1 MNYTHLTQCERYQIQ
16 ALKAC
21 SFSVRRIAQQLGRS
35 ASTIAR
41 EIKRAGV
48 TSSYQAQAA
57 HTLAVE
63 RQAKCRNARTIA
75 PERWTTVQDYLRLYM
90 SPEQICGRLARES
103 AACGSVA
110 PRSTVSI
117 SHESIYQH
125 IYRDKAQGGDSVS
138 YLRCQKARR
147 KRYAS
152 GNERRGQ
159 LKGRICIEQ
168 RPAIV
173 ELRQRIGDWEGDT
186 VVGRGHTGVLVTL
199 VDRCS
204 RYTLVRHLPNREA
217 APVSAAIL
225 EMLRPHKAQCL
236 TLTFDNGK
244 EFADHAFF
252 GNCLEAQVFFAHPY
266 HSWERGTNENTN
278 GLLRQFFPKAMSFES
293 LCAQDVDDAAY
304 RLNHRPRKCLGYRTP
319 HEVFYNLPMRP
330 LN

>member
-1 MNYTHLTQCERYQIQ
+1 MTYTHLTQCERYQIQ
-16 ALKAC
+16 ALKDNN
-21 SFSVRRIAQQLGRS
+21 FSLRHIAKQLGRS
-35 ASTIAR
+35 PSTIAR
-41 EIKRAGV
+41 EIDRAQV
-48 TSSYQAQAA
+48 AQSYQAEAA
-57 HTLAVE
+57 HGLALK
-63 RQAKCRNARTIA
+63 RQDASRNALRIA
-75 PERWTTVQDYLRLYM
+75 AERWQAIEAYLRLYL
-90 SPEQICGRLARES
+90 SPEQVCGRLALEG
-103 AACGSVA
+103 AA
-110 PRSTVSI
+110 SI

-125 IYRDKAQGGDSVS
+125 VYADKARGGDLLS

-147 KRYAS
+147 KRYGS

-159 LKGRICIEQ
+159 LKNRVCIEQ

-173 ELRQRIGDWEGDT
+173 QTRSRIGDWEGDT
-186 VVGRGHTGVLVTL
+186 VIGHGNTGVLVTL
-199 VDRCS
+199 VERCS

-244 EFADHAFF
+244 EFADHVFF
-252 GNCLEAQVFFAHPY
+252 GNCLDAEVFFAHPY

-278 GLLRQFFPKAMSFES
+278 GLLRQYFPKAISFS
-293 LCAQDVDDAAY
+293 NLSDIDVDDAAY

-319 HEVFYNLPMRP
+319 HEVFFDLPMRS

>member
-1 MNYTHLTQCERYQIQ
+1 MTYTHLTQCERYQIQ
-16 ALKAC
+16 ALKANN
-21 SFSVRRIAQQLGRS
+21 FSVRRIAAQLGRS

-41 EIKRAGV
+41 EIKRAPAAHN
-48 TSSYQAQAA
+48 YQAEPA
-57 HTLAVE
+57 HDLALK
-63 RQAKCRNARTIA
+63 RKAKCRNARTIS
-75 PERWTTVQDYLRLYM
+75 PERWSAVHSYLRQYM
-90 SPEQICGRLARES
+90 SPEQICGRLKLEGA
-103 AACGSVA
+103 V
-110 PRSTVSI
+110 PV

-125 IYRDKAQGGDSVS
+125 IYRSKAQGADLAS

-168 RPAIV
+168 RPAV
-173 ELRQRIGDWEGDT
+173 VASRTRIGDWEGDT

-199 VDRCS
+199 VERYS
-204 RYTLVRHLPNREA
+204 RYTLVRSLPNREA
-217 APVSAAIL
+217 APVSSAIL

-278 GLLRQFFPKAMSFES
+278 GLLRQFFPKAMSFQTLSAEN
-293 LCAQDVDDAAY
+293 VDEAAY

-319 HEVFYNLPMRP
+319 HEVFYHLPMRP

>member
-1 MNYTHLTQCERYQIQ
+1 MTYTHLTQYERYQIQ
-16 ALKAC
+16 ALRDNN
-21 SFSVRRIAQQLGRS
+21 FSLRHIAKQLARS

-41 EIKRAGV
+41 EISR
-48 TSSYQAQAA
+48 TQAA
-57 HTLAVE
+57 QCYLADAAHALAVN
-63 RQAKCRNARTIA
+63 RARMCRNARTIA
-75 PERWTTVQDYLRLYM
+75 PVRWQAVQTYLRLYL
-90 SPEQICGRLARES
+90 SPEQVCGRLALEGV
-103 AACGSVA
+103 C
-110 PRSTVSI
+110 SI

-125 IYRDKAQGGDSVS
+125 IYRDKAQGGDLAS
-138 YLRCQKARR
+138 YLRCQKVRR

-159 LKGRICIEQ
+159 LKDRVCIEQ

-173 ELRQRIGDWEGDT
+173 EARQRIGDWEGDT

-199 VDRCS
+199 VERCT

-225 EMLRPHKAQCL
+225 AMLRPHKAQCL

-244 EFADHAFF
+244 EFADHVFF
-252 GNCLEAQVFFAHPY
+252 GNCLEADVFFAHPY

-278 GLLRQFFPKAMSFES
+278 GLLRQFFPKAMSFTS
-293 LCAQDVDDAAY
+293 LTGIDVDDAAY
-304 RLNHRPRKCLGYRTP
+304 KLNHRPRKCLGYRTP
-319 HEVFYNLPMRP
+319 HEVFFDLPMRP

>member
-1 MNYTHLTQCERYQIQ
+1 LTYTHLTQSERYQIQ
-16 ALKAC
+16 ALRC
-21 SFSVRRIAQQLGRS
+21 NNFSLRHIAAQLRRA

-41 EIKRAGV
+41 EIQRAQAAQ
-48 TSSYQAQAA
+48 SYQADAA
-57 HTLAVE
+57 HALALQ
-63 RQAKCRNARTIA
+63 RQAKCRNARVIA
-75 PERWTTVQDYLRLYM
+75 PERWLTVQAYLRLYL
-90 SPEQICGRLARES
+90 SPQQVSGRLELEGA
-103 AACGSVA
+103 
-110 PRSTVSI
+110 VSI

-125 IYRDKAQGGDSVS
+125 VYADKAQGGDLAS

-147 KRYAS
+147 KRYGS

-159 LKGRICIEQ
+159 LKDRVCIEQ

-173 ELRQRIGDWEGDT
+173 QARQRIGDWEGDT
-186 VVGRGHTGVLVTL
+186 VIGRGNTGVLVSL
-199 VDRCS
+199 VERCS

-225 EMLRPHKAQCL
+225 EMMRPYKAQCL

-244 EFADHAFF
+244 EFADHVFF
-252 GNCLEAQVFFAHPY
+252 GNCLDADVFFAHPY

-278 GLLRQFFPKAMSFES
+278 GLLRQFFPKAMSFLNLS
-293 LCAQDVDDAAY
+293 GIDVDDAAY

-319 HEVFYNLPMRP
+319 HEVFFDLPTRS

>member
-1 MNYTHLTQCERYQIQ
+1 MTYTHLTQCERYQIQ
-16 ALKAC
+16 ALKANNL
-21 SFSVRRIAQQLGRS
+21 SLRRIAAQLGRS

-41 EIKRAGV
+41 EIKRAG
-48 TSSYQAQAA
+48 SPASYQAQTA
-57 HTLAVE
+57 HTLATE
-63 RQAKCRNARTIA
+63 RQSLCRNARTIA
-75 PERWTTVQDYLRLYM
+75 PERWTAVHSYLRQYM
-90 SPEQICGRLARES
+90 SPEQVCGRLALEG
-103 AACGSVA
+103 AV
-110 PRSTVSI
+110 PV
-117 SHESIYQH
+117 SHESIYRH
-125 IYRDKAQGGDSVS
+125 IYRDKAKGGDLAS
-138 YLRCQKARR
+138 YLRCQKVRR

-152 GNERRGQ
+152 GHERRGQ

-173 ELRQRIGDWEGDT
+173 QARQRIGDWEGDT
-186 VVGRGHTGVLVTL
+186 VVGRGHSGVLVTL

-225 EMLRPHKAQCL
+225 QMLRPHKAQCL

-252 GNCLEAQVFFAHPY
+252 GNCLEADVYFAHPY

-278 GLLRQFFPKAMSFES
+278 GLLRQFFPKAMRFTN
-293 LCAQDVDDAAY
+293 LCDQDVDDAAY

-319 HEVFYNLPMRP
+319 HEVFYGYPVSP

>member
-1 MNYTHLTQCERYQIQ
+1 LTQYERYQIQ
-16 ALKAC
+16 ALRDNH
-21 SFSVRRIAQQLGRS
+21 FSLRHIANQLARS

-41 EIKRAGV
+41 EISR
-48 TSSYQAQAA
+48 TQASHTQAA
-57 HTLAVE
+57 QRYLADAAHALAVN
-63 RQAKCRNARTIA
+63 RTRMCRNARTIA
-75 PERWTTVQDYLRLYM
+75 PVRWQAVQTYLRLYL
-90 SPEQICGRLARES
+90 SPEQVCGRLVLEGG
-103 AACGSVA
+103 C
-110 PRSTVSI
+110 SI

-125 IYRDKAQGGDSVS
+125 IYRDKAQGGDLAS
-138 YLRCQKARR
+138 YLRCQKVRR

-159 LKGRICIEQ
+159 LKDRVCIEQ

-173 ELRQRIGDWEGDT
+173 EARQRIGDWEGDT

-199 VDRCS
+199 VERCT

-225 EMLRPHKAQCL
+225 AMLRPYKAQCL

-244 EFADHAFF
+244 EFADHVFF
-252 GNCLEAQVFFAHPY
+252 GNCLQADVFFAHPY

-278 GLLRQFFPKAMSFES
+278 GLLRQFFPKVMSFTS
-293 LCAQDVDDAAY
+293 LNDIDVDDAAY
-304 RLNHRPRKCLGYRTP
+304 KLNHRPRKCLGYRTP
-319 HEVFYNLPMRP
+319 HEVFFDLPMRP

>member
-1 MNYTHLTQCERYQIQ
+1 MPYTHLTQSERYQIQ
-16 ALKAC
+16 TLRANN
-21 SFSVRRIAQQLGRS
+21 FSLRHIAAQLRRA

-41 EIKRAGV
+41 EINRSAAAQ
-48 TSSYQAQAA
+48 SYQADAA
-57 HTLAVE
+57 HALALE
-63 RQAKCRNARTIA
+63 RQAKCRNARVIA
-75 PERWTTVQDYLRLYM
+75 PERWLAVQAHLRLYL
-90 SPEQICGRLARES
+90 SPEQVRGRLELEG
-103 AACGSVA
+103 AA
-110 PRSTVSI
+110 SI

-125 IYRDKAQGGDSVS
+125 VYADKAQGGDLAS

-147 KRYAS
+147 KRYGS

-159 LKGRICIEQ
+159 LKDRVCIEQ

-173 ELRQRIGDWEGDT
+173 QARQRIGDWEGDT
-186 VVGRGHTGVLVTL
+186 VIGRGNTGVLVTL
-199 VDRCS
+199 VERCS

-244 EFADHAFF
+244 EFADHVFF
-252 GNCLEAQVFFAHPY
+252 GNCLDADVFFAHPY

-278 GLLRQFFPKAMSFES
+278 GLLRQFFPKAMSFLNLS
-293 LCAQDVDDAAY
+293 GIDVEDATY

-319 HEVFYNLPMRP
+319 HEVFFDLPTRS

>member
-1 MNYTHLTQCERYQIQ
+1 MTYTHLTQCERYQIQ
-16 ALKAC
+16 ALKDNN
-21 SFSVRRIAQQLGRS
+21 FSLRHIAKQLGRS
-35 ASTIAR
+35 PSTIAR
-41 EIKRAGV
+41 EIDRAQAAQ
-48 TSSYQAQAA
+48 SYQAEAA
-57 HTLAVE
+57 HGLALK
-63 RQAKCRNARTIA
+63 RQDASRNALRIA
-75 PERWTTVQDYLRLYM
+75 AERWQAIEAYLRLYL
-90 SPEQICGRLARES
+90 SPEQVCGRLALEG
-103 AACGSVA
+103 AA
-110 PRSTVSI
+110 SI

-125 IYRDKAQGGDSVS
+125 VYADKARGGDLLS

-147 KRYAS
+147 KRYGS

-159 LKGRICIEQ
+159 LKNRVCIEQ

-173 ELRQRIGDWEGDT
+173 QTRSRIGDWEGDT
-186 VVGRGHTGVLVTL
+186 VIGHGNTGVLVTL
-199 VDRCS
+199 VERCS

-244 EFADHAFF
+244 EFADHVFF
-252 GNCLEAQVFFAHPY
+252 GNCLDAEVFFAHPY

-278 GLLRQFFPKAMSFES
+278 GLLRQYFPKAISFS
-293 LCAQDVDDAAY
+293 NLSDIDVDDAAY

-319 HEVFYNLPMRP
+319 HEVFFDLPMRS